1 MKIIAS
7 AVLFFV
13 ISCFHAQEITDRD
26 AFEKCRKENS
36 RRTCMSDKDKDG
48 VLFYLDECPDV
59 QGLAEFK
66 GCPDSDSDGI
76 PDKDDSCFEVGGPME
91 NKGCPWPDADGD
103 GTTDKDDSCP
113 SVNGPAEN
121 NGCPWPDTDGDGI
134 PDKDDACPAVAGKV
148 EMNGCPDIIRHYYS
162 EEELKKVEEDF
173 LARTKN
179 NNYHA
184 LADQIFKKIEKKY
197 YKHKILYISIL
208 DIFSAGCGMD
218 RTDYSA
224 DNLISRL
231 KYKSFWDDRNF
242 RKFVNIFPEKT
253 IIPVPR
259 GYDYAYKRF
268 LEQINFKGIPQSK
281 LDYRV
286 VFNAK
291 GNFVKTVTNK
301 EVIIP
306 ESDFIQISLNMEEK
320 NNKVEVLMGDLVYYF
335 EFKNSEVTEIAK
347 SDYYK

>member
-1 MKIIAS
+1 M
-7 AVLFFV
+7 
-13 ISCFHAQEITDRD
+13 DG
-26 AFEKCRKENS
+26 CRW
-36 RRTCMSDKDKDG
+36 C
-48 VLFYLDECPDV
+48 
-59 QGLAEFK
+59 
-66 GCPDSDSDGI
+66 GI
-76 PDKDDSCFEVGGPME
+76 L
-91 NKGCPWPDADGD
+91 
-103 GTTDKDDSCP
+103 
-113 SVNGPAEN
+113 
-121 NGCPWPDTDGDGI
+121 
-134 PDKDDACPAVAGKV
+134 DKDDACPAVAGKV

-197 YKHKILYISIL
+197 FKHKILYISIL

-224 DNLISRL
+224 DNLRSRL

>member
-1 MKIIAS
+1 MKIKAS

-13 ISCFHAQEITDRD
+13 ISWFHAQEITDRD

-48 VLFYLDECPDV
+48 VLFYLDECSDV

-66 GCPDSDSDGI
+66 GCPDTDGDGI
-76 PDKDDSCFEVGGPME
+76 PDKDDSCFEVAGPME
-91 NKGCPWPDADGD
+91 NKGR
-103 GTTDKDDSCP
+103 
-113 SVNGPAEN
+113 
-121 NGCPWPDTDGDGI
+121 PWPDTDGDGI
-134 PDKDDACPAVAGKV
+134 LDKDDACPAVAGKV
-148 EMNGCPDIIRHYYS
+148 ETNGCPDIIRHYYS

-197 YKHKILYISIL
+197 FKHKILYISIL

-224 DNLISRL
+224 DNLRSRL